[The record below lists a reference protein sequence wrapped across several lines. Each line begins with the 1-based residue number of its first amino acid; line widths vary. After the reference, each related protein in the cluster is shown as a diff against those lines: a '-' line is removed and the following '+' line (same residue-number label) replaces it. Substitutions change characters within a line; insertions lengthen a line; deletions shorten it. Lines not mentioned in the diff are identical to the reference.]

1 MDLSLGHD
9 SGSRTGSRETAGS
22 AAESWFLE
30 RGLPSVLT
38 RRARWR
44 RLWPRSAP
52 MLAAYATLQACVLPV
67 YLITGGHDVEITGE
81 PTTSEWIVLAIIGL
95 ALPLM
100 AIVGWVVSRS
110 RSGRTRAGVATFA
123 VAVVVCVA
131 TIVDGPSQLVQEA
144 VVVAAVLILTGA
156 GAGSV
161 VGWAVRM
168 MLSHLATVGA
178 LAVRALPVVLL
189 TALVFFN
196 TYVWLMAA
204 TISGKRLVLAMAFLV
219 SIAAAFVV
227 SATLERVRPM
237 LRSTTVRPNDTKP
250 NDTGPNDTGPD
261 DTEKLAGTPFATM
274 LDTHDCAPLKRSER
288 ANVVFVLAASQL
300 AQILVVA
307 VVTTVIYFIL
317 GLIILSPE
325 LLNEWTHTYKSTST
339 VLGLTVQVPDSLIH
353 MTLFLG
359 ALTFMYISARAAGDA
374 EYRSTFLDP
383 LIDDLRTTLIA
394 RNRYRG
400 AVALTACAV
409 DGRAVDGAHAND

>member
-1 MDLSLGHD
+1 MDLTRRG
-9 SGSRTGSRETAGS
+9 TAGS

-30 RGLPSVLT
+30 RGLPFVLT

-52 MLAAYATLQACVLPV
+52 ILAAYGTLQACILPI

-81 PTTSEWIVLAIIGL
+81 PTTSQLIVLAIIGL

-100 AIVGWVVSRS
+100 AIVGWLVSRS
-110 RSGRTRAGVATFA
+110 RSGRTRAGIATI
-123 VAVVVCVA
+123 AVVTVACVA
-131 TIVDGPSQLVQEA
+131 ATVGGATDLAQGA
-144 VVVAAVLILTGA
+144 VVVAAVLILTGC
-156 GAGSV
+156 GVGSV

-178 LAVRALPVVLL
+178 LVVRALPVVLL

-204 TISGKRLVLAMAFLV
+204 TISGNRLGLAMGFLV
-219 SIAAAFVV
+219 SIAAAFVI
-227 SATLERVRPM
+227 SATRERVKPM
-237 LRSTTVRPNDTKP
+237 LQSTAALPNDPK
-250 NDTGPNDTGPD
+250 
-261 DTEKLAGTPFATM
+261 DTERLADTPFAT
-274 LDTHDCAPLKRSER
+274 LPDAADCAPLKRAER
-288 ANVVFVLAASQL
+288 LNVIFVLATSQL
-300 AQILVVA
+300 AQIVVVA
-307 VVTTVIYFIL
+307 VVTATIYLIL
-317 GLIILSPE
+317 GVIILDPS
-325 LLNEWTHTYKSTST
+325 LLNEWTHTYKSTAT
-339 VLGLTVQVPDSLIH
+339 VLGFTLPVPDSLIH

-383 LIDDLRTTLIA
+383 LIDDLHTTLIA

-400 AVALTACAV
+400 AVAAACDV
-409 DGRAVDGAHAND
+409 DAAQRKD

>member
-1 MDLSLGHD
+1 MDLTLR
-9 SGSRTGSRETAGS
+9 RTPRRRGPANG

-52 MLAAYATLQACVLPV
+52 MLAAYATLQACILPV
-67 YLITGGHDVEITGE
+67 YLITGGHDVEITGT
-81 PTTSEWIVLAIIGL
+81 PTTSELIVLAIVGL
-95 ALPLM
+95 SLPLM
-100 AIVGWVVSRS
+100 ALVGWLVSRS
-110 RSGRTRAGVATFA
+110 RNGRTRAAIATASVLLVACVGVGTADAEQLPQQAA
-123 VAVVVCVA
+123 VLAV
-131 TIVDGPSQLVQEA
+131 
-144 VVVAAVLILTGA
+144 VLILTGF
-156 GAGSV
+156 GVGSV

-168 MLSHLATVGA
+168 MLSHFAMVGA

-204 TISGKRLVLAMAFLV
+204 TISGNRLGLAMAFLV

-227 SATLERVRPM
+227 SATVERVRPM
-237 LRSTTVRPNDTKP
+237 LKSTAALPE
-250 NDTGPNDTGPD
+250 
-261 DTEKLAGTPFATM
+261 DTEHLVGTPFAAM
-274 LDTHDCAPLKRSER
+274 PDAADCAPLKKTER
-288 ANVVFVLAASQL
+288 LNVVFVLAASQL

-307 VVTTVIYFIL
+307 VVTAAIYLML
-317 GLIILSPE
+317 GLIVLSPD
-325 LLNEWTHTYKSTST
+325 LLNEWTHTYKSTAT
-339 VLGLTVQVPDSLIH
+339 VLGFTLPVPDSLVH
-353 MTLFLG
+353 MSLFLG

-383 LIDDLRTTLIA
+383 LIGDLHTTLIA

-400 AVALTACAV
+400 AVALTP
-409 DGRAVDGAHAND
+409 RAVDGTDGSD